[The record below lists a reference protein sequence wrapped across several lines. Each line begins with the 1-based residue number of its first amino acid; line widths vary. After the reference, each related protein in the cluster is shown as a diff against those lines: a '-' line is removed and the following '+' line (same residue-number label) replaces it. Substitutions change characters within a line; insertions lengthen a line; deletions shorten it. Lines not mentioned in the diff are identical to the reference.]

1 MNMART
7 LRTLSLL
14 TVVAVG
20 ALLPLFGDPRPSP
33 VTHPEWARMILRAL
47 DLLQSSGG
55 FADQASQ
62 VFTTLS
68 GRDSLSYRADR
79 YVKAA
84 GIEVLDEPRRVRASG
99 AVGEITYPLAVARGG
114 DYRVRLHL
122 AGSPETPAETEISR
136 FGETKPEKSF
146 TVVPASV
153 PGWVQAGT
161 AHLDPG
167 AYTASVLLPRG
178 AVLEYVEVSPPC
190 VSAIEPLSGWRPTA
204 VTSTED
210 VAVTVVKALDLE
222 PELPPAAPPIEL
234 AGSDFRVEAPAR
246 VAIPA
251 ALSPLEERE
260 LKAGTGWL
268 EAVVVATLPE
278 PGTYTLSVFGT
289 LGAGQS
295 WMADACRRSVLCP
308 SEAAGPSWRP
318 ILTGV
323 FGAGRHSF
331 SVTLSPGASV
341 GSLRLERKKASASD
355 YLATLRRLGFE
366 PGPDG
371 PITRD
376 KAMDARGFIEHRRG
390 LRGNESCGDI
400 VRPGVL
406 AAGVALAQ
414 PVVPVGPLSPPGGT
428 GPNQLPLVPPA
439 LPPQQVASP
448 VLP

>member
-1 MNMART
+1 
-7 LRTLSLL
+7 
-14 TVVAVG
+14 
-20 ALLPLFGDPRPSP
+20 
-33 VTHPEWARMILRAL
+33 
-47 DLLQSSGG
+47 
-55 FADQASQ
+55 
-62 VFTTLS
+62 
-68 GRDSLSYRADR
+68 
-79 YVKAA
+79 
-84 GIEVLDEPRRVRASG
+84 
-99 AVGEITYPLAVARGG
+99 
-114 DYRVRLHL
+114 VRLHL
-122 AGSPETPAETEISR
+122 AGSPETPAETEIAR
-136 FGETKPEKSF
+136 FGEAKPEKSF

-178 AVLEYVEVSPPC
+178 AVLDYVEVSPPC
-190 VSAIEPLSGWRPTA
+190 VNAIEPLSGWQPTA

-222 PELPPAAPPIEL
+222 PELPPASPPIEL
-234 AGSDFRVEAPAR
+234 AGSDFRVEEPAR

-251 ALSPLEERE
+251 ALNPLEERE

-268 EAVVVATLPE
+268 QAVVVATIPE

-289 LGAGQS
+289 LGTGQS
-295 WMADACRRSVLCP
+295 WTADACRRSVLCP
-308 SEAAGPSWRP
+308 SEEAGPRWRP
-318 ILTGV
+318 ILTGP
-323 FGAGRHSF
+323 FDAGRHSF

-341 GSLRLERKKASASD
+341 GSLRLERKKASAAD
-355 YLATLRRLGFE
+355 YLATLRRLGFD
-366 PGPDG
+366 PGADG
-371 PITRD
+371 PIARD
-376 KAMDARGFIEHRRG
+376 KAVDARSFVEHRRG

-400 VRPGVL
+400 VLPGVL

-414 PVVPVGPLSPPGGT
+414 PVIPAGPLSPPGGT